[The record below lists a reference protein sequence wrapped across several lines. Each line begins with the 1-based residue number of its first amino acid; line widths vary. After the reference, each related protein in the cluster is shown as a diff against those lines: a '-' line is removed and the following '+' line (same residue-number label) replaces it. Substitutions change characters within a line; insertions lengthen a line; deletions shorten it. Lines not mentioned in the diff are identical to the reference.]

1 MTDAHSHLDSCITE
15 VWDLL
20 ERIGHETT
28 DSHRFVLRS
37 FNARFE
43 PFAQGAGS
51 PGQAF
56 VSLPAEARHAVREEV
71 RRDLGDTGGAIEVE
85 YRFGSATAAPAAPAS
100 ENEKRGGAVADTVA
114 FPC

>member
-1 MTDAHSHLDSCITE
+1 MRPGMTHAHSHLDACIAE
-15 VWDLL
+15 VWERL

-37 FNARFE
+37 FNACFE

-85 YRFGSATAAPAAPAS
+85 YRFGSG
-100 ENEKRGGAVADTVA
+100 RR
-114 FPC
+114 